1 MKTMK
6 FWFVMAV
13 AAVLTGMVF
22 TSCEEV
28 DPILPPEVIESEV
41 LESGCSSTVTEEAG
55 TEGTSL
61 SYESWIYVRQT
72 TRASSDSKISVTL
85 FNRFNN
91 VVEEVDVADFN
102 FGTPEVKLEHRAVD
116 SRVEQTYV
124 TVTDSVLVYS
134 LNYENGF
141 KLEYQLM
148 YETPE
153 YNDGI
158 TKQMMPYHSIG
169 QITDNGMKLSG
180 MEDQVVDG
188 VNYFRKLIQHSI
200 TVNYNGKTYDVSAS
214 VVVRSEEPAEDILLA
229 SEKINEGIEL
239 VSTDVENAKGVYRSW
254 IEVKQTWSESGV
266 KTFKKEVLLSHN
278 VDYPNNIG
286 QKIIRAKFEN
296 LDDFTFST
304 SQEDTKTDS
313 GDFEDGI
320 AIDSCYQTFYAK
332 VVKNDASSVAFNVG
346 IETLNEKARYND
358 GILKCDFPS
367 LGFSDFKA
375 SYSRVSDW
383 YVDEQTNSSC
393 IDYKMSFSLVYG
405 AQEAYTSVFNY
416 MFVVKQL

>member
-22 TSCEEV
+22 TSCEED

-141 KLEYQLM
+141 KLEYELM

-188 VNYFRKLIQHSI
+188 VNYFRKLVQHSI
-200 TVNYNGKTYDVSAS
+200 TVSYNGKTYDVSAS

-266 KTFKKEVLLSHN
+266 KTFKKEVLLDYHIVFPNEGGVKTVEKKYDDLRDFYLEISTDDTVIEYGTFEELLV
-278 VDYPNNIG
+278 VD
-286 QKIIRAKFEN
+286 
-296 LDDFTFST
+296 THT
-304 SQEDTKTDS
+304 TDNR
-313 GDFEDGI
+313 I
-320 AIDSCYQTFYAK
+320 
-332 VVKNDASSVAFNVG
+332 VVKKSNDAGFKFTSFVTSVV
-346 IETLNEKARYND
+346 EKGRYKD
-358 GILKCDFPS
+358 EILLCDFPS
-367 LGFSDFKA
+367 VFISDVSA
-375 SYSRVSDW
+375 NITVSDSW
-383 YVDEQTNSSC
+383 KPSEEQADLLLLETSLYFSIDVEQTRFGSS
-393 IDYKMSFSLVYG
+393 YK
-405 AQEAYTSVFNY
+405 FNIGY
-416 MFVVKQL
+416 FE